1 MKGLFFCVATVILLA
16 VTADSQSQNIA
27 SIDSLEK
34 MLPTVSGQ
42 AKAATLYELVYS
54 YLRVDVK
61 KARIYNQQVR
71 QILSDEKNAVSLAYL
86 NMAAGIF
93 ASRSGNLD
101 SAIIFLNEAKSQ
113 AIKSDAHRPLVR
125 TYASLGH
132 AFISSGKPERG
143 LENMYEGLK
152 VLDQH
157 PDKEMELK
165 LRTNVAWAYLELK
178 QFRNCIKYGLESLKV
193 MEGTE
198 YEWIALYTYNNVAV
212 SYGQLGRIDSAR
224 YYIDK
229 GIKAAEANNDIQSL
243 ANGYFILG
251 TIYSNAGRYAEAID
265 QYLKARPYREKVG
278 NPLFIVSDLYTISD
292 LYYKTKEYK
301 KGVAAAD
308 EALRLAEKYNLT
320 LKFEG
325 TYESLA
331 RNYEGMGDFK
341 NASKYFR
348 LWAAAKDSV
357 YKNSSA
363 NAIAEM
369 QTRFDTEKKEQQL
382 VIQTSEL
389 RRKEA
394 ELQITYLTIAGML
407 IIFIFAALILFLVRS
422 RIQKKRQAL
431 MKEAQIR
438 ATIESQEN
446 ERRRF
451 AQDLHDGM
459 GQLISAL
466 RLTIHSLD
474 NPGGQSAATHFSKA
488 ETLLNDMHQEIR
500 SIAFNLMPQTLVKN
514 GVLPALKEVI
524 NRLSSSNID
533 INISSFEVPDRLDQL
548 KEIALYRILQE
559 WLNNVIKYSNATHID
574 IQFVGHANELTV
586 VLEDDGDGFD
596 PKLLR
601 ESEGHGW
608 KNIQSRISFLQA
620 SLYLDTQPGR
630 KGTSLTINIPLSEP
644 ITAPGKVL
652 VLPAR

>member
-1 MKGLFFCVATVILLA
+1 MKGFFFGVATAILFA
-16 VTADSQSQNIA
+16 VTSDSLSQNIA

-34 MLPTVSGQ
+34 KLPAVSG
-42 AKAATLYELVYS
+42 AEKASTLYELVYA
-54 YLRVDVK
+54 YLRVDLK
-61 KARIYNQQVR
+61 KATVHNQQVR
-71 QILSDEKNAVSLAYL
+71 EMLSQEKDPVSLAYL

-101 SAIIFLNEAKSQ
+101 SAIIFLNDAKQ
-113 AIKSDAHRPLVR
+113 HAIESDSYHPLVR
-125 TYASLGH
+125 IYASLGH
-132 AFISSGKPERG
+132 AYISSGKPEQG
-143 LENMYEGLK
+143 LEYMFEGLK
-152 VLDQH
+152 VLAQH

-178 QFRNCIKYGLESLKV
+178 QFRNCIQYGLQNLKV

-229 GIKAAEANNDIQSL
+229 GIKAAEKSNDVQTL

-251 TIYSNAGRYAEAID
+251 TIYSNAGRYAEAIEH
-265 QYLKARPYREKVG
+265 YLKARPYREKVG
-278 NPLFIVSDLYTISD
+278 NPLFIVSDLYTISN
-292 LYYKTKEYK
+292 LYYKTKDYK

-308 EALRLAEKYNLT
+308 EALKLAEKYSLT
-320 LKFEG
+320 LKYEG

-331 RNYEGMGDFK
+331 KNYEGLGDFK
-341 NASKYFR
+341 NASKYYK

-363 NAIAEM
+363 HAIAEM
-369 QTRFDTEKKEQQL
+369 QTRFNTEKKEQQL

-389 RRKEA
+389 RRKEV

-407 IIFIFAALILFLVRS
+407 MIFVFAALILFLVRS
-422 RIQKKRQAL
+422 RIQKKRQSL

-466 RLTIHSLD
+466 RLTLHSLD
-474 NPGGQSAATHFSKA
+474 SHGGQSAAAGLSKA

-524 NRLSSSNID
+524 NRLSSSNIQ
-533 INISSFEVPDRLDQL
+533 INISSFEVPERLDQL

-559 WLNNVIKYSNATHID
+559 WLNNSIKYSNATTID

-596 PKLLR
+596 QNLLQ

-608 KNIQSRISFLQA
+608 KNIQSRVSFLQA

-644 ITAPGKVL
+644 ITEPGKVL
-652 VLPAR
+652 VIPT